1 MTDLPESWGSEQPTS
16 DGQSFK
22 PVTRRAV
29 IGDIAIWA
37 ECYTLMASVL
47 ARKYPASAPDLFLS
61 IETVAHTVSLLGTG
75 AMMAKIDIEA
85 AYRLLPVHPQDR
97 LLLGIEWNG
106 EVFCDA
112 MLPFGLRSAPKIFN
126 AVADGLEWI
135 LQRIEVDSVSGTL
148 RLPADKLRRLLSTLH
163 SWGDRKSDQG
173 RGTQFSTDA
182 SGSWGCGAWC
192 GPKWF
197 QVKWGSRMSA
207 IPIAVKE
214 LIPIILAAAI
224 WGQCWKG
231 LVVTCHC
238 DNVVAVS
245 AVQFRS
251 CRQQHI
257 MHLLRCLFF
266 VEARFDFQLR
276 CVHIPGY
283 QNDCADDLSRNHL
296 PSFFAK
302 VTGAHPLPSPVP
314 PTAVPSPTNSAGAAC
329 IAGIGFPLAEVEQS
343 VRRYFQSGLA
353 ITTQR
358 TYSSGAQRFLPF
370 FCAGM
375 LERPIRFESAGERM
389 GHAKVKD
396 EQFRVIED
404 VVRGR
409 DTFVS
414 VPTWVQAGIQRLQGH
429 DQTVK
434 RRIRL
439 PITTAILEKLR
450 QHWDQRVGVDKYLL
464 WAVAALCFFGFFRL
478 GELLIASSASEEEST
493 HLRLSWG
500 DVAIDNASAP
510 TMLRVFLRVSKSDQ
524 MGRGAYVFVG
534 RTSNSLCPVAA
545 VLAYMTK
552 RGTLHGQFFCDQQGK
567 PLCKVRYVAEL
578 KRALSAVGVDQS
590 LYAGHSFRIG
600 AATAAAMAGMEEATI
615 RTLGRWNSDAFM
627 LYIRMP
633 GSQLAK
639 LTNTIAGGC
648 QIMPRP

>member
-1 MTDLPESWGSEQPTS
+1 MTFYIKGYLHAACRLSKQPMCYIIIFCFNRIETIRQHQYTYMKDLMELESKVPSTELILPAVLSSVVTPLHTPAWRAALSEHPDKDFERYVCTGLSRGFRIGFDRNQPTKSARANMPSASLHSEVIAAFLNKERSLGRIMGPFHDTRIQVNRCGVVPKGHIPGKWRVITDLSFPPNGSVNEGIDPILCSLT
-16 DGQSFK
+16 
-22 PVTRRAV
+22 
-29 IGDIAIWA
+29 
-37 ECYTLMASVL
+37 Y
-47 ARKYPASAPDLFLS
+47 LS

-135 LQRIEVDSVSGTL
+135 LQRKGINYLYHYLDDFIILGRAGSNQCVDDLAALKQVCSELGVPLAADKCAGPATCITFLGIEVDSVSGTL

-163 SWGDRKSDQG
+163 SWGDRKVCVQRELQSLIGLLNHACKVVRPGRSFLRRMIDLLSMSSQPHHCIRLNRHFRSDLAWWRLFTASWNGVGLIQQSDQG

-207 IPIAVKE
+207 ILIAVKE

-314 PTAVPSPTNSAGAAC
+314 PTLLELLVSQELDFLSP
-329 IAGIGFPLAEVEQS
+329 
-343 VRRYFQSGLA
+343 RW
-353 ITTQR
+353 
-358 TYSSGAQRFLPF
+358 SSL
-370 FCAGM
+370 
-375 LERPIRFESAGERM
+375 FE
-389 GHAKVKD
+389 
-396 EQFRVIED
+396 
-404 VVRGR
+404 
-409 DTFVS
+409 DTF
-414 VPTWVQAGIQRLQGH
+414 R
-429 DQTVK
+429 
-434 RRIRL
+434 
-439 PITTAILEKLR
+439 
-450 QHWDQRVGVDKYLL
+450 
-464 WAVAALCFFGFFRL
+464 AA
-478 GELLIASSASEEEST
+478 
-493 HLRLSWG
+493 
-500 DVAIDNASAP
+500 
-510 TMLRVFLRVSKSDQ
+510 
-524 MGRGAYVFVG
+524 
-534 RTSNSLCPVAA
+534 
-545 VLAYMTK
+545 
-552 RGTLHGQFFCDQQGK
+552 
-567 PLCKVRYVAEL
+567 
-578 KRALSAVGVDQS
+578 
-590 LYAGHSFRIG
+590 
-600 AATAAAMAGMEEATI
+600 
-615 RTLGRWNSDAFM
+615 
-627 LYIRMP
+627 
-633 GSQLAK
+633 
-639 LTNTIAGGC
+639 
-648 QIMPRP
+648 